1 MFSRDGI
8 VLPED
13 LHMARPGLS
22 TWWITVWFNEEES
35 RLRDQDLLTL
45 MLNRI
50 HDEVADIRTD
60 NLHHTHMWCIS
71 IPVFV
76 KAPAGSNAIL
86 FYVEGLAS

>member
-1 MFSRDGI
+1 
-8 VLPED
+8 
-13 LHMARPGLS
+13 
-22 TWWITVWFNEEES
+22 
-35 RLRDQDLLTL
+35 

-50 HDEVADIRTD
+50 HDEVADIGTD

-86 FYVEGLAS
+86 FYVEGLAN

>member
-1 MFSRDGI
+1 MFTRDGI
-8 VLPED
+8 VVPED
-13 LHMARPGLS
+13 LHK
-22 TWWITVWFNEEES
+22 
-35 RLRDQDLLTL
+35 TL

-50 HDEVADIRTD
+50 HDEVADIGTD

-86 FYVEGLAS
+86 FYVEGLANYL